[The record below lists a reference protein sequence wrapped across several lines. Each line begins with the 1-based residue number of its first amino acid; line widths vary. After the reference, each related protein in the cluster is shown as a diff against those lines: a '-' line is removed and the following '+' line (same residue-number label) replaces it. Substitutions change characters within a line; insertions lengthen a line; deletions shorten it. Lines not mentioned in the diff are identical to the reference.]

1 MARRRY
7 EARHAWH
14 GRRNP
19 EKNRCSICAVAWRTV
34 DRHHE
39 LEILRRS
46 IAMLSPGV
54 PALSREDALGLL
66 GELTDVQSRLER
78 LRSDLRRLLE
88 E

>member
-1 MARRRY
+1 M
-7 EARHAWH
+7 
-14 GRRNP
+14 
-19 EKNRCSICAVAWRTV
+19 